1 MIMELQV
8 EARSRD
14 NYGVLKKEVAVMRK
28 LRCRKHTV
36 RVVYAA
42 RREYV
47 LFIFTYMLLSL

>member
-8 EARSRD
+8 EARSGD

-28 LRCRKHTV
+28 LQCRRHTV

-47 LFIFTYMLLSL
+47 QA